1 MYIVEELKANIWKYK
16 YRSDYYFVKRAKQL
30 EIAEKVKAIHRQ
42 LAKFEP
48 SLALP
53 LVPCDDEQLIVQLWQ
68 EGSQSADFSK
78 RKDRQKALDLL
89 IALHDTSK
97 KVAWYKVPG
106 LHQHSQHL
114 KWQMRLMRFKSRR
127 NELRAFLTRE
137 EVAQIIRYAEKAIR
151 QIEME
156 NVQENELTLLHGD
169 VVHHNFLWC
178 TDGELRFID
187 FDLAHLGE
195 ADDEY
200 ILWLHRVLPA
210 VEYDLEKI
218 LLELPK
224 LKRLDKR
231 KLHRLKFPNE
241 LLREWL
247 YVLDLPLEQQMV
259 FLDYLLPFTKR
270 ALTFWPRLWY
280 DCDRFARA

>member
-1 MYIVEELKANIWKYK
+1 MYIVEELKPNIWKYK

-30 EIAEKVKAIHRQ
+30 EVAEKVKKIHQQ
-42 LAKFEP
+42 LAQFEP

-53 LVPCDDEQLIVQLWQ
+53 LVPSDDEQLIVQLWQ
-68 EGSQSADFSK
+68 EGSHSADFSQK
-78 RKDRQKALDLL
+78 KDRKQALDLL
-89 IALHDTSK
+89 ISLHDTSK
-97 KVAWYKVPG
+97 NVAWNQVPG
-106 LHQHSQHL
+106 LYQHSQLL

-127 NELRAFLTRE
+127 KELRAFLTKE
-137 EVAQIIRYAEKAIR
+137 EVTQILQYAEKAIR
-151 QIEME
+151 LIEME
-156 NVQENELTLLHGD
+156 DVQEKELTLLHGD

-178 TDGELRFID
+178 TDGKLRFID

-195 ADDEY
+195 PDDEY

-210 VEYDLEKI
+210 VDYDLEKV
-218 LLELPK
+218 LAELPK

-247 YVLDLPLEQQMV
+247 YVLDLPLNQQIV

-270 ALTFWPRLWY
+270 ALTYWPRLWY
-280 DCDRFARA
+280 DSDRFAET